1 MPAPALYWQDV
12 VYQTSNWTLK
22 NVLDI
27 AASSITA
34 IGLTNIQYQQ
44 KDVYAFTSSMILAVG
59 VVHIG
64 NTFVVNVMGAGTNKT
79 EVHTAF
85 DNQSNKPI

>member
-1 MPAPALYWQDV
+1 
-12 VYQTSNWTLK
+12 
-22 NVLDI
+22 
-27 AASSITA
+27 
-34 IGLTNIQYQQ
+34 
-44 KDVYAFTSSMILAVG
+44 MILAVG

-85 DNQSNKPI
+85 DNLLNNIKSNKPI